1 MITYILRS
9 SCFCEISALCVSWI
23 TYDHL
28 YIYIYI
34 YGILIGFSSVSESNS
49 ELHCGE
55 YFVILLVTLLTIKS
69 AVASA
74 AF

>member
-1 MITYILRS
+1 MTTYIY
-9 SCFCEISALCVSWI
+9 V
-23 TYDHL
+23 
-28 YIYIYI
+28 YI

-74 AF
+74 AFWIALFEVVLSESVSDDQEG